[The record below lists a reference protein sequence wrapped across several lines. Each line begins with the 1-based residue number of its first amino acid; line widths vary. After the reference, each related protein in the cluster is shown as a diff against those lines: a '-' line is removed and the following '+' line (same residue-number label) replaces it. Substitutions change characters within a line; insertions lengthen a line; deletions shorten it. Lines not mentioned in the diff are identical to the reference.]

1 MLNSSKVIMNTK
13 KEFEDYQKN
22 DALSKK
28 NRKMLKNE
36 DLENLYINAMKYT
49 MHTISKKNYLL
60 HPSTLLP
67 FTVFI
72 QFP

>member
-1 MLNSSKVIMNTK
+1 MNIRRNLKNIKRMMHYLKRTGRCEK
-13 KEFEDYQKN
+13 K
-22 DALSKK
+22 
-28 NRKMLKNE
+28 KNE
-36 DLENLYINAMKYT
+36 DLENPYINAMKYT
-49 MHTISKKNYLL
+49 MHTISKRNYLL

>member
-1 MLNSSKVIMNTK
+1 MNIRRNLKSIKRMMHYLKRTGRC
-13 KEFEDYQKN
+13 E
-22 DALSKK
+22 
-28 NRKMLKNE
+28 KNE

-49 MHTISKKNYLL
+49 MHTISKNNYLL
-60 HPSTLLP
+60 HPSILLP